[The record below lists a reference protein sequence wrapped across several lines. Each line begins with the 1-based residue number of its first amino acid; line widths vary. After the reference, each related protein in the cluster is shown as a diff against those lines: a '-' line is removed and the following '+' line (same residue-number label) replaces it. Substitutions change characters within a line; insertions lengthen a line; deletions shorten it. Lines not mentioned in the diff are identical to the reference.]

1 MAVRPQSSL
10 QRRGEPHSRRT
21 GLRFPPCLPHSP
33 PGPRPL
39 GSHSLPPTPPLHLV
53 QAAGMTWPRP
63 PSPWGSRRPSCSFPS
78 HSAYQ
83 PSLWRPHR
91 QNPSVAH
98 EAPHRRPLPA
108 RASAG
113 ATAALSS
120 AHRNF
125 SQFPGGAALWPFTR
139 LFLLSCLS
147 STKTSLPLVS
157 FPGPPDQVRGPPWAP
172 TAPHSQCQNI
182 SSDGR
187 AMAGSVLSFIPHVLP
202 CTRAMPDECLAFNKY
217 FWEISSCNTSP

>member
-1 MAVRPQSSL
+1 MAQ
-10 QRRGEPHSRRT
+10 T
-21 GLRFPPCLPHSP
+21 TLPV
-33 PGPRPL
+33 G
-39 GSHSLPPTPPLHLV
+39 LPPALLFLSQPLRLSALLV
-53 QAAGMTWPRP
+53 ASTQTK
-63 PSPWGSRRPSCSFPS
+63 
-78 HSAYQ
+78 
-83 PSLWRPHR
+83 
-91 QNPSVAH
+91 SVAH

-108 RASAG
+108 RASAR

-120 AHRNF
+120 PHRNF